1 MEALIIAIIIAYA
14 VKKAAGDAHNHWQG
28 SKAANRKA
36 SKGKP
41 VRQRAASAG
50 RHDTAYWAEQ
60 VRGGFPQV
68 RHGLYMG
75 WNAGRVAQLEGWQ
88 ARAQARAEH
97 AHLRARVTEA
107 VREQRRRQ
115 DEALERI
122 RAAAR
127 QPEPAPEAALCEHA
141 PVRCLSPMHC
151 SCPCPDCDGQAAA
164 QLQAAVRGRDDPL
177 PPMPSPQPE
186 GDSTPATT
194 PTEGNTMSGDT
205 TYTQQLSELETIRRE
220 AEAEAAATGRFRS
233 RLGGRLDEL
242 QSLGL
247 DRNTLSEAAEIDDA
261 LQAQEKAAQQ
271 TLDATDAAISGL
283 KQRHGGIQ
291 EAVSDSPVDKPAD
304 PGFYQD

>member
-1 MEALIIAIIIAYA
+1 MEALILAIIIAYA
-14 VKKAAGDAHNHWQG
+14 IKKAAEDSHNHWQSAKG
-28 SKAANRKA
+28 ANRKA

-41 VRQRAASAG
+41 VRQRATSAA

-88 ARAQARAEH
+88 ARAKARADH
-97 AHLRARVTEA
+97 AHLRARVTGA

-115 DEALERI
+115 AEALDRI

-127 QPEPAPEAALCEHA
+127 QGEPDREPGDMPPGDNGRQCA
-141 PVRCLSPMHC
+141 M
-151 SCPCPDCDGQAAA
+151 CPRTLPGSYDGAVCPDCRELMHNHAEE
-164 QLQAAVRGRDDPL
+164 LQRQRTAGAEQ
-177 PPMPSPQPE
+177 PPPSP
-186 GDSTPATT
+186 S
-194 PTEGNTMSGDT
+194 TEGTAMSGDT
-205 TYTQQLSELETIRRE
+205 TYTQQMAELEAIRRD
-220 AEAEAAATGRFRS
+220 AEEEVNSVRRK
-233 RLGGRLDEL
+233 RMVNRLDIL

-247 DRNTLSEAAEIDDA
+247 DKDTLSEAAEIDDA

-283 KQRHGGIQ
+283 KQRHGGIK
-291 EAVSDSPVDKPAD
+291 EAVDDAPVDKPAD
-304 PGFYQD
+304 PEFYQD